1 MRDIFSARSVL
12 WFTSLRISAAL
23 RSDVTAKKFD
33 GMRYWKVVASSDG
46 RNDDSFNQA
55 ASAHWRTPTVIVKG
69 VEGAFCFALE
79 LIFAPVVLTL
89 LVNKCVV

>member
-1 MRDIFSARSVL
+1 M
-12 WFTSLRISAAL
+12 T
-23 RSDVTAKKFD
+23 T
-33 GMRYWKVVASSDG
+33 
-46 RNDDSFNQA
+46 NQA

-89 LVNKCVV
+89 LVNKCVCRCFQLQRSHSSLKMDASPVTFQYS